1 MCRQF
6 VLEYLPPKTTD
17 AALTA
22 RRHLFN
28 SWTNRRPSQVD
39 GDTWHHR
46 LGHPGPEAL
55 HQTIKTMVGGKVR
68 GPALVEYEEC
78 AKSKMMKQ
86 IRRAP
91 RPVDESDL
99 SPAYRI
105 SLDIHDFK
113 TLGKAKVR
121 HLLLLTDRYS
131 GYHWDYYLPK
141 RESSFIVACLDDF
154 LKQMDRQNGL
164 KPSIIECDNEVRNA
178 ITRFLRSKG
187 IKVEPS
193 APHTPSQN
201 GLAERAAR
209 HIKQRILSMRTASK
223 LPAALWP
230 EIARCAVYLT
240 NRIS

>member
-1 MCRQF
+1 
-6 VLEYLPPKTTD
+6 
-17 AALTA
+17 
-22 RRHLFN
+22 
-28 SWTNRRPSQVD
+28 
-39 GDTWHHR
+39 
-46 LGHPGPEAL
+46 
-55 HQTIKTMVGGKVR
+55 
-68 GPALVEYEEC
+68 
-78 AKSKMMKQ
+78 MKQ